1 MFHSSHN
8 SLQMHAYCSYIY
20 TVDIYS
26 RYIFIIFINNSR
38 RKDKGN
44 QCHDGSCISDTKFC
58 WFTYTLTLIYFAK
71 MALIFNIV
79 DKHEHLDVGVS

>member
-1 MFHSSHN
+1 MIENRSVRLDVVIQVLKEMFHSSHN

-44 QCHDGSCISDTKFC
+44 QWHDGSCISGYKI
-58 WFTYTLTLIYFAK
+58 LLIY
-71 MALIFNIV
+71 INFN
-79 DKHEHLDVGVS
+79 LDLLV